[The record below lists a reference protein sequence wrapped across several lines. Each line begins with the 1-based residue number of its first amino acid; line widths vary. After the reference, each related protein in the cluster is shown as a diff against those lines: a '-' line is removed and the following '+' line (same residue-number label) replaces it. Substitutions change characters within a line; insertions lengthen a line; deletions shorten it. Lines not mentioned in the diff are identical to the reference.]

1 MEIGAGDLRRR
12 KCTHRTG
19 HRLITGEWPML
30 KDVFDPKVTDELITR
45 IRTLTPESRGRW
57 GKMAIGQML
66 AHCCVTYEMIYD
78 GNHRKPNPLMRLMLG
93 LMVKKAVV
101 SDKPYRHNSPTGG
114 GFLVRDTRDFAAERD
129 RLITYLQ
136 RTQQL
141 GGDHFDGLESP
152 SFGPLTRR
160 QWSNLF
166 YKHLDHHLGQFGV

>member
-1 MEIGAGDLRRR
+1 MAIGADDLRRR
-12 KCTHRTG
+12 KCRHGTG

-30 KDVFDPKVTDELITR
+30 KGCLDPKVTTGS
-45 IRTLTPESRGRW
+45 PGRGGR
-57 GKMAIGQML
+57 GGHADGGAGAL
-66 AHCCVTYEMIYD
+66 LRHLRMIYD

-141 GGDHFDGLESP
+141 GGNHFDGLESP
-152 SFGPLTRR
+152 SSGPLTR